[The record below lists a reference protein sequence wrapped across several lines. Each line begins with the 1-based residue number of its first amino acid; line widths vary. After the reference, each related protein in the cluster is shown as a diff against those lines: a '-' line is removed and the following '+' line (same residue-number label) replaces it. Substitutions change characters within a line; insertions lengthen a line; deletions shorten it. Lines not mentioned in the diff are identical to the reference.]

1 MLSVSFIR
9 SEEYWK
15 MGTKSGGVA
24 FSIQH
29 DGGPRDSELMTC
41 HWLELRH

>member
-24 FSIQH
+24 LSIQH
-29 DGGPRDSELMTC
+29 DGMMA
-41 HWLELRH
+41 LEILNS